1 MNILLSK
8 NLYQLV
14 AKAEFDP
21 FSLLMVWR
29 KRKVKLKGAQFRIL
43 LRSGKWSRGM
53 PRPGASE
60 EERLGTILALALL
73 LYLCPG
79 VFRAVI

>member
-1 MNILLSK
+1 M
-8 NLYQLV
+8 
-14 AKAEFDP
+14 
-21 FSLLMVWR
+21 
-29 KRKVKLKGAQFRIL
+29 KLKGAQFRIL